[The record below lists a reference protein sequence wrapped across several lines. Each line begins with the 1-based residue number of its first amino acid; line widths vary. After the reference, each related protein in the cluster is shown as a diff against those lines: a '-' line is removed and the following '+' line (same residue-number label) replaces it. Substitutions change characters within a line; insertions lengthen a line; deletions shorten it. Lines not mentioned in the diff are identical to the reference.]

1 MKSPGSPRHQGPA
14 EFPKAFEDAVQALLM
29 WHQSITAAIE
39 EVCEELRQAAD
50 VLLPLDTSINSAGF
64 NTISAKDDFGA
75 SHFSSRN
82 VGKRA
87 LRGNAKAEHSQ
98 VRWPTELEDLLF
110 RIPILIEEYLK
121 QALKAEGDDEA
132 MRYIMAARILF
143 MAIKGLMDLKVRIV
157 IDNVEKS

>member
-1 MKSPGSPRHQGPA
+1 MKSPGSPRHQGPV
-14 EFPKAFEDAVQALLM
+14 EFPKVFEDAVQALLM

-50 VLLPLDTSINSAGF
+50 VLLPLATSINSAGF
-64 NTISAKDDFGA
+64 NTVSAKDDFGA

-98 VRWPTELEDLLF
+98 VRRPTEPEGLLLK
-110 RIPILIEEYLK
+110 IPTLIEKYLRR
-121 QALKAEGDDEA
+121 ALKTEEDDEA
-132 MRYIMAARILF
+132 ERYIMAARILF
-143 MAIKGLMDLKVRIV
+143 MAIKPLMDLRVSVTINRAKI
-157 IDNVEKS
+157 S

>member
-39 EVCEELRQAAD
+39 EMCEELRQAAD
-50 VLLPLDTSINSAGF
+50 VLLPLATSINSAGF
-64 NTISAKDDFGA
+64 NAVSAKDDFGA

-98 VRWPTELEDLLF
+98 VRRPTEPEGLLLK
-110 RIPILIEEYLK
+110 IPTLIEEYLK
-121 QALKAEGDDEA
+121 RALEAKGDDEA
-132 MRYIMAARILF
+132 ERYIMAARILF
-143 MAIKGLMDLKVRIV
+143 TAIKPLMDLKVRIT
-157 IDNVEKS
+157 INYQ